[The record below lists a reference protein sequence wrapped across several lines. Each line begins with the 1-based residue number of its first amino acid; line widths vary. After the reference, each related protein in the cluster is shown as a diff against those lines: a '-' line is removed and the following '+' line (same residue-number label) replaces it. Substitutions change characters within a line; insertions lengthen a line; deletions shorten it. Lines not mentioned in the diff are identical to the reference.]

1 MTSSSASRKAK
12 IQAAAPKGGVR
23 GGGRSGARGG
33 GKGGSQG
40 GANRVV
46 VATVVVV
53 VILAAVITAVILGS
67 QDKEEA
73 TTSGGSTLP
82 KNAPA
87 MGAGIVLNPGAPANV
102 PTLDMYEDFQCPVCA
117 RFEEIFGLQIVEMVK
132 ANQVKLIAHPLSFL
146 DDNLRNDSSNRAA
159 NAAACA
165 SDADKFLQY
174 HTATFQGQPTREGTG
189 YSDAQ
194 LKQFAQSAGI
204 TGAAL
209 TTWDQC
215 YTTKSHN
222 QWVESVQTQSEKDGV
237 NGTPTL
243 KLNGKVLD
251 LGGLTQASLAAQVK
265 AATK

>member
-67 QDKEEA
+67 QDKEA

-215 YTTKSHN
+215 YTTKAHN

-243 KLNGKVLD
+243 KLNGKPVD
-251 LGGLTQASLAAQVK
+251 LAGLTRDKLAAEVK